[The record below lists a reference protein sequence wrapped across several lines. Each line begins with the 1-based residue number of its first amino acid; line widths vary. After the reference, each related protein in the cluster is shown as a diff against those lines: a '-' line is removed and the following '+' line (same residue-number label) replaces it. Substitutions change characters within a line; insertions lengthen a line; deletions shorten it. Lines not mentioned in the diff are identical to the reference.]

1 MSSVRVQKIFEGL
14 PEQLKRL
21 GGYTV
26 SLDSMIKWQGRDAS
40 GKDACVIDI
49 DSTTWADNNRRVI
62 LVAKEA
68 SDKNDTAGMKTQSH
82 SLGQSMGSSVSL
94 IMYAETPEDHTGAQA
109 QWMRVVQQA
118 IVGQLGCP
126 VQILLTANDTQ
137 PTVNGVNGAVATA
150 STTDAGTLLPYGGVG
165 YPGGI

>member
-21 GGYTV
+21 GGYNVT
-26 SLDSMIKWQGRDAS
+26 SAIKWQGRDAS
-40 GKDACVIDI
+40 GKDACLIDL
-49 DSTTWADNNRRVI
+49 DSTAWADNNRRVI

-82 SLGQSMGSSVSL
+82 SLGQAMGSSVSL

-126 VQILLTANDTQ
+126 LQILLTANDVE
-137 PTVNGVNGAVATA
+137 PTVSGVNGAVATT